1 MPAASTKTPDDV
13 DDRVPDRVIRQL
25 LFEEPAAVPAHVIET
40 PDPADPSDQAAS
52 RAPKAFLVA
61 FSAALLLA
69 GTSWILASSRS
80 ASSPGLPVV
89 AEAPAASPASDL
101 LLRMGQLASASASV
115 DGVAMFRQQVG
126 RMQGEVLL
134 HADGR
139 IEAIRIDASSLRALV
154 DLLEKE
160 GLAFLEV
167 PDGEVTPPAVAGGG
181 DWQEWSDRLQVR
193 RALRRVERLGGPL
206 ILAVGQPG

>member
-1 MPAASTKTPDDV
+1 MPAASTETSDDV

-25 LFEEPAAVPAHVIET
+25 LFEEPAAAPAHVAET
-40 PDPADPSDQAAS
+40 PDLPEQAAS
-52 RAPKAFLVA
+52 RAPKAFLIA

-69 GTSWILASSRS
+69 GASWMLASSRS
-80 ASSPGLPVV
+80 TSSPGLPVV
-89 AEAPAASPASDL
+89 TEAPAASPAADL
-101 LLRMGQLASASASV
+101 LLRIGQFASASV
-115 DGVAMFRQQVG
+115 DGVEMFHQQVG

-139 IEAIRIDASSLRALV
+139 IEAVRIDSSRLRALV

-167 PDGEVTPPAVAGGG
+167 PKAEVVPPVVAGGG

-206 ILAVGQPG
+206 VLAVGQPG